1 MKKAFPISFV
11 ILFVTVFAG
20 ALLIGRARAETSPV
34 DPTWGEEGVAV
45 ANFATDDPTLD
56 DQTNALFL
64 QADGKLLVAGWAG
77 IWPGDFGTARF
88 LPDGSPDPSFGSG
101 GMVTT
106 AFSNN
111 VDDVD
116 AAWSVTQRSDGGVYV
131 AGETCD
137 EDYIVCDWALAALKP
152 DGTPD
157 ESFGSNGLVTTAAGT
172 DTVYAWPRRNI
183 LQVDGKLIIGGVTFN
198 EGEDTDIGLRRH
210 NPDGSLDTSFGTNGI
225 VIQDLE
231 KTGNYVQDILPFPG
245 EKILVVGG
253 FGIIEDD
260 PFFYDDDLGFM
271 ALFDKEG
278 ALDSTFGGGDGYVT
292 WNYMDMPVVSKGGLL
307 ASNDAIYV
315 VGEFENACTLQ
326 RFNML
331 GELDTNFG
339 DAGWIFIN
347 TEDQLD
353 CWDIRET
360 PDGKLAFDGGSFPLF
375 ETQPASARAA
385 RTGRGAMMRDMAQ
398 QVEVPEIL
406 IGRYNLDG
414 TPDKTFGT
422 NGLANYLVNEEG
434 SGGFGLE
441 VQPDGKLLTTADVFN
456 LEDGNLDMGVVR
468 FLNQNNIQLFEI
480 YAPAVMSP

>member
-1 MKKAFPISFV
+1 MKKTGQYSFV
-11 ILFVTVFAG
+11 VLFAALSTVT
-20 ALLIGRARAETSPV
+20 LLLGRARAEPSPV

-45 ANFATDDPTLD
+45 ANFATGDPTLD

-64 QADGKLLVAGWAG
+64 QPDGKVLVAGWAD

-88 LPDGSPDPSFGSG
+88 LPDGSLDPSFGSG

-111 VDDVD
+111 PDNVD
-116 AAWSVTQRSDGGVYV
+116 AAWSITQRPDGGVYV
-131 AGETCD
+131 AGESCD

-152 DGTPD
+152 DGAPD
-157 ESFGSNGLVTTAAGT
+157 NSFGTKGLVTTAAGT

-183 LQVDGKLIIGGVTFN
+183 LQADGKLVIGGVTFN

-231 KTGNYVQDILPFPG
+231 KTGNYVQDILPYPG
-245 EKILVVGG
+245 QKILVVGG
-253 FGIIEDD
+253 FGTIEDD

-278 ALDSTFGGGDGYVT
+278 ALDKSFGGGEGYVT

-307 ASNDAIYV
+307 GSNDAIYV
-315 VGEFENACTLQ
+315 VGEYEDACTLQ

-331 GELDTNFG
+331 GELDINFG
-339 DAGWIFIN
+339 DAGWVFIN
-347 TEDQLD
+347 SADQLD

-360 PDGKLAFDGGSFPLF
+360 PDGKLAFDGGSFPQF
-375 ETQPASARAA
+375 ETQPASARAN
-385 RTGRGAMMRDMAQ
+385 RTGRNPVSRNMMQ

-414 TPDKTFGT
+414 TPDKTFGD
-422 NGLANYLVNEEG
+422 NGLARFLVNEEG

-441 VQPDGKLLTTADVFN
+441 VQPDGKLLTTADVYN
-456 LEDGNLDMGVVR
+456 LEDENLDMGVVR
-468 FLNQNNIQLFEI
+468 FINQNNIQLFQL